1 MDFVIKHQI
10 SGRLRVKCSGAAAVR
25 RFSLRQADIIT
36 YYMERCSGV
45 KKVKVYDRTAGI
57 AIEYSSR
64 NTDILNGIIT
74 ALQQLDLQDAGLSSI
89 VPERTGRAL
98 NRSYQNK
105 LLFMIGRHFFS
116 KWFLPMPLRTFLTT
130 IRTLKFVK
138 RACQSLLCRKLD
150 VAVLDAAA
158 VSASLLRRDID
169 TAGSVIFLLGV
180 GELLEEWTYRKSV
193 DDLARSMSLNIKKV
207 WLQKDGQE
215 QEVAVDTVRKGD
227 LVAVKMGATIP
238 LDGIVA
244 SGEALVNQSSLTGE
258 ALAVRKESGVS
269 VYAGTVIEEGELV
282 VCVTGGAG
290 DTRYEQIIKM
300 IEGSEKLK
308 STVESKAMHL
318 ADSLVPYSLLG
329 TALVYAL
336 TRNATKAMSILMVDF
351 SCALKL
357 SMPLA
362 VLSAM
367 RECSTHKITVK
378 GGKFLEA
385 VAEAD
390 TIVFDKTGTLTKAQ
404 PTVAD
409 IVTFNG
415 YDRAK
420 ALTYAACLEEHFP
433 HSVANAIVRQAAS
446 EGLLHDEMHTRV
458 EYIVAHGIVS
468 HVDGLRIVIGSGHF
482 VFDDEKCTIPAGE
495 ESKYADCPPEY
506 SHIYMAVGGVL
517 AAIICIK
524 DPLRPEAVGVIK
536 QLRQCGFKKII
547 MMTGD
552 NKLTAANI
560 AASIG
565 VEEFYAEVLPGDK
578 AKYIEAAKAQG
589 HKVIMVGDG
598 INDSPALSASDVG
611 IAIAE
616 GADIARE
623 VADITIAADDLQQL
637 IVLKQLSKKLLQ
649 RINGNYNFVV
659 GFNLGLI
666 IFGVSGIITP
676 ATSALLH
683 NLSTISVGLHSMTD
697 LLPKAADE
705 TLQMPA
711 LPAE

>member
-10 SGRLRVKCSGAAAVR
+10 KGRLRIICCRDKGQAAVR

-36 YYMERCSGV
+36 YYLERCQGV
-45 KKVKVYDRTAGI
+45 RKVKVYDRTASI
-57 AIEYSSR
+57 AVEYDETQNSE
-64 NTDILNGIIT
+64 NKNELLA
-74 ALQQLDLQDAGLSSI
+74 ALRRLDLHDSELNCL
-89 VPERTGRAL
+89 VPVPTSREL

-105 LLFMIGRHFFS
+105 LLLMIGRHFFC
-116 KWFLPMPLRTFLTT
+116 KWFLPIPLRTVLTAC
-130 IRTLKFVK
+130 RTLRFVK
-138 RACQSLLCRKLD
+138 RACRSLAAHKLD
-150 VAVLDAAA
+150 VAVLDASA
-158 VSASLLRRDID
+158 VSASMLRRDID

-207 WLQKDGQE
+207 WLQKDGRE
-215 QEVAVDTVRKGD
+215 QEVSLDAVQKDD
-227 LVAVKMGATIP
+227 LVAVKMGAVIP
-238 LDGIVA
+238 LDGVVVA
-244 SGEALVNQSSLTGE
+244 GEALVNQASLTGE
-258 ALAVRKESGVS
+258 ALAVRKESGIT
-269 VYAGTVIEEGELV
+269 VYAGTVVEEGEIV
-282 VCVTGGAG
+282 VRVAG
-290 DTRYEQIIKM
+290 RAGETRYEQIIKM
-300 IEGSEKLK
+300 IEASEKLK
-308 STVESKAMHL
+308 STVESNAMHL
-318 ADSLVPYSLLG
+318 ADKLVPYSLLG
-329 TALVYAL
+329 TILVYGL
-336 TRNATKAMSILMVDF
+336 TGNVTKAMSILMVDF

-409 IVTFNG
+409 IITFNG
-415 YDRAK
+415 YDRK
-420 ALTYAACLEEHFP
+420 TALTYAACLEEHFP
-433 HSVANAIVRQAAS
+433 HSVANAIVRQAEK
-446 EGLLHDEMHTRV
+446 EGLSHEEMHTKV

-468 HVDGLRIVIGSGHF
+468 HVNGLRIVIGSGHF
-482 VFDDEKCTIPAGE
+482 VFDDENCIVPAGE
-495 ESKYADCPPEY
+495 EERYNTCPPEY

-517 AAIICIK
+517 SAVICIS
-524 DPLRPEAVGVIK
+524 DPVRAEASEVIRA
-536 QLRQCGFKKII
+536 LRQCGLKKIV

-552 NKLTAANI
+552 NRRTAANI
-560 AASIG
+560 AASVG
-565 VEEFYAEVLPGDK
+565 VDEFYAEVLPADK
-578 AKYIEAAKAQG
+578 ARYIEQVKLDG
-589 HKVIMVGDG
+589 SKVIMVGDG

-623 VADITIAADDLQQL
+623 VADITVAANDLRQL
-637 IVLKQLSKKLLQ
+637 VVLKQLSQLLLR

-659 GFNLGLI
+659 SFNLGLI
-666 IFGVSGIITP
+666 MLGVGGMITP

-697 LLPKAADE
+697 LLSAKGAE
-705 TLQMPA
+705 KTLPI
-711 LPAE
+711 